1 MEERY
6 FPGAV
11 RCICFICKYRD
22 RKTAART
29 IHHWLR
35 EEAESNASS
44 VIVDVHFKWTTIYD
58 EQGSEIFA
66 LETFAIKYQL

>member
-1 MEERY
+1 MKNITCHGV
-6 FPGAV
+6 FA
-11 RCICFICKYRD
+11 FFCKYRD
-22 RKTAART
+22 RKTAAGA

-35 EEAESNASS
+35 GEAESNASS

-66 LETFAIKYQL
+66 LETFATKYQI